1 MKQQKAII
9 KLNAL
14 EQITLTRMTGSSPTM
29 NGNAARL
36 DSSID
41 HGRKGSRTDAAF
53 NGIESLVLAL
63 FEANVP
69 MDAKIRK
76 AITTAY
82 DAVYNQYV
90 Y

>member
-14 EQITLTRMTGSSPTM
+14 EQITLTRMTG
-29 NGNAARL
+29 GNAARL
-36 DSSID
+36 ESTID
-41 HGRKGSRTDAAF
+41 HGRKGSRMDAAF

-76 AITTAY
+76 AVATAY